1 MNGGKI
7 KGGFRRSRAV
17 DPRPKSLLLFMC
29 RNKSIMQHG
38 DTQMKNLLKLTL
50 VLALAAGLTACS
62 KNVKDD
68 ANADATLAGTSTE
81 MVLEETTVTEAIPAQ
96 VSLGVVHFALDKSTL
111 TAEARKIV
119 EANAQAIKAA
129 GDNYSVVV
137 EGNCDDRGTIA
148 YNIALGEKRANEVK
162 AYYVR
167 LGIPAEKISTVS
179 YGKEKP
185 VCYEATQSCWA
196 KNRRADTVLTAK

>member
-1 MNGGKI
+1 
-7 KGGFRRSRAV
+7 
-17 DPRPKSLLLFMC
+17 
-29 RNKSIMQHG
+29 MQHG

-68 ANADATLAGTSTE
+68 ANAGATLAGTSTE

-129 GDNYSVVV
+129 GNNYSVVV

-196 KNRRADTVLTAK
+196 KNRRADTVLTAN

>member
-1 MNGGKI
+1 
-7 KGGFRRSRAV
+7 
-17 DPRPKSLLLFMC
+17 
-29 RNKSIMQHG
+29 
-38 DTQMKNLLKLTL
+38 MKNLLKVTL
-50 VLALAAGLTACS
+50 VIALAAGLTACK

-68 ANADATLAGTSTE
+68 ANADLINGDTE
-81 MVLEETTVTEAIPAQ
+81 MVLEETMISESVAAQ
-96 VSLGVVHFALDKSTL
+96 VSLGVVYFALDKAAL
-111 TAEARKIV
+111 TAESRKVV
-119 EANAQAIKAA
+119 EANAKAIKAA
-129 GDNYSVVV
+129 GNDYTVVV

-185 VCYEATQSCWA
+185 VCYEATQQCWA
-196 KNRRADTVLTAK
+196 KNRRADTILTAN

>member
-1 MNGGKI
+1 MEI
-7 KGGFRRSRAV
+7 
-17 DPRPKSLLLFMC
+17 
-29 RNKSIMQHG
+29 QY
-38 DTQMKNLLKLTL
+38 MKNLLQVTL
-50 VLALAAGLTACS
+50 ILALAAGLTACK

-68 ANADATLAGTSTE
+68 ANADALANGAVTE
-81 MVLEETTVTEAIPAQ
+81 MVFEEETTVTEGLPAQ
-96 VSLGVVHFALDKSTL
+96 VSLGSVHFALDKYNL

-119 EANAQAIKAA
+119 EANAKAIKAVG
-129 GDNYSVVV
+129 GDYNVVV

-167 LGIPAEKISTVS
+167 LGIPAGKITTVS

-185 VCYEATQSCWA
+185 VCYESTPACWQQ
-196 KNRRADTVLTAK
+196 NRRADTLLTAN